1 MVICHNKRCIFIH
14 IPKTAGTS
22 IEQFIKDNNNNPI
35 ILLGVKNGRSM
46 HHYSALEI
54 KSLFPDIFSKYYK
67 FSFVRNPYDRLLS
80 EYYWCK
86 IPNVGFKYG
95 KTKLEF
101 LYYVSNVIKQKSYF
115 KNIFNDHFIPQYMFV
130 YNTNNELLV
139 NHLFKYEDL
148 DIAIEFIKKKI
159 NINKSLDK
167 LNKTNTEKT
176 EWSNIEKE
184 IIYSL
189 YEKDFLYFQYKK

>member
-139 NHLFKYEDL
+139 NHLFKYENL

>member
-35 ILLGVKNGRSM
+35 LLLGVKNGRSM